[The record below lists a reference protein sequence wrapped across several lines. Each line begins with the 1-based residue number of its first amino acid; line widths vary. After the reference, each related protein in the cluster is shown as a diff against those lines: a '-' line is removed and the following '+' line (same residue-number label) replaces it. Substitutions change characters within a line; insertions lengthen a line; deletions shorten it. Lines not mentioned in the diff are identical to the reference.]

1 MESQGNISKQER
13 IMKITVLLKKDGDDL
28 KGEFLSGHNRLK
40 YLIRLLPNVEFE
52 PYILKEYDGFLR
64 RLLKRTS
71 KRSKTGVFTYDEINY
86 KVIWIKSSF
95 VDTILNMLWGE
106 KYFLYKELQRFSK
119 RLPPSDLI
127 IAHSYYPGYV
137 ANRLSVKNGVPYTVT
152 WHGSDIHSNPKRSS
166 LLRRK
171 TATIIEGAYINYFV
185 SRNLLSLSSYI
196 TEKGYKIVLYNG
208 VNNEMFSHLEEKDKA
223 ALKQQYHITTPL
235 NMAFI
240 GNLYPVKNVMVLP
253 DVFSNVRAKYGEKIG
268 FHIVGDGDL
277 RKLMEEKCRDKSLK
291 VRFWGNV
298 QPELI
303 PGVINVMNLIVLP
316 SLNEGLP
323 LVATECMACGTPLLG
338 SDVGGIKEAVGEEF
352 VIPLG
357 DGFVD
362 AFSKRACEILSEH
375 PAVVLKDQFL
385 WENTS
390 IVEKKSID
398 EIIK

>member
-1 MESQGNISKQER
+1 
-13 IMKITVLLKKDGDDL
+13 MKIIVLLKKDGDDL

-40 YLIRLLPNVEFE
+40 YLKGLFPDAVFE

-64 RLLKRTS
+64 RMLKHTQVRN
-71 KRSKTGVFTYDEINY
+71 KTEVFDYDGISY

-127 IAHSYYPGYV
+127 IAHSFYPGYV

-166 LLRRK
+166 ALRRK
-171 TATIIEGAYINYFV
+171 TATIIESAYINYFV
-185 SRNLLSLSSYI
+185 SKNLQSLSSYI
-196 TEKGYKIVLYNG
+196 TEKGNKTVLYNG
-208 VNNEMFSHLEEKDKA
+208 VNNIMFSRLEENEKA
-223 ALKQQYHITTPL
+223 ILKQQYNITTPL

-240 GNLYPVKNVMVLP
+240 GNLYPVKNVLVLP
-253 DVFSNVRAKYGEKIG
+253 DVFSNVRTKYGDAVS

-277 RKLMEEKCRDKSLK
+277 KKQLEEKCNEKSLK

-303 PGVINVMNLIVLP
+303 PGIINVMDLIVLP

-338 SDVGGIKEAVGEEF
+338 SDVGGIKETVGEAF

-357 DGFVD
+357 DGFVE
-362 AFSKRACEILSEH
+362 AFSKRACDILSEH
-375 PAVVLKDQFL
+375 PAVVLKEQFL
-385 WENTS
+385 WANTA
-390 IVEKKSID
+390 IAEKQSID
-398 EIIK
+398 EIIKQYE

>member
-1 MESQGNISKQER
+1 
-13 IMKITVLLKKDGDDL
+13 MKITVLLKKDGDDL

-40 YLIRLLPNVEFE
+40 YLRTLMPNAEFD

-64 RLLKRTS
+64 RVLKQSPVRN
-71 KRSKTGVFTYDEINY
+71 KTEFFDYDGISY

-95 VDTILNMLWGE
+95 VDTILNRLWGE
-106 KYFLYKELQRFSK
+106 KYFLYRELERFVQQ
-119 RLPPSDLI
+119 LPSPDLI

-137 ANRLSVKNGVPYTVT
+137 ANKLSANIGIPYTVT
-152 WHGSDIHSNPKRSS
+152 WHGSDIHSNPKRSNK
-166 LLRRK
+166 LKKK
-171 TATIIEGAYINYFV
+171 TATIIEDAYVNYFV
-185 SRNLLSLSSYI
+185 SRNLLALSSYI
-196 TEKGYKIVLYNG
+196 TEKGNKAVLYNG
-208 VNNEMFSHLEEKDKA
+208 VNNEMFSHFAEKDIA
-223 ALKQQYHITTPL
+223 SLKMQYNIISPL

-240 GNLYPVKNVMVLP
+240 GNLYPVKNVMILP
-253 DVFSNVRAKYGEKIG
+253 DVFSIIQAKYGNELN
-268 FHIVGDGDL
+268 FHIVGDGNL
-277 RKLMEEKCRDKSLK
+277 RKQLEEKFKEKSLT

-298 QPELI
+298 QPEQI
-303 PGVINVMNLIVLP
+303 PGFINVMDLIVLP

-375 PAVVLKDQFL
+375 PTVELKDQFL
-385 WENTS
+385 WANTA
-390 IVEKKSID
+390 IAEKKSLG
-398 EIIK
+398 EIIKKNE

>member
-1 MESQGNISKQER
+1 
-13 IMKITVLLKKDGDDL
+13 MKITVLLKKDGDDL

-40 YLIRLLPNVEFE
+40 YLKRLIPSAEFE

-64 RLLKRTS
+64 RVLKRTPV
-71 KRSKTGVFTYDEINY
+71 RNKTDVFVYDGISY

-95 VDTILNMLWGE
+95 VDTILNRLWGE
-106 KYFLYKELQRFSK
+106 KYFLYIELERFVQ
-119 RLPPSDLI
+119 RLPSSDLI

-137 ANRLSVKNGVPYTVT
+137 ANEFSAKNGTPYTVT
-152 WHGSDIHSNPKRSS
+152 WHGSDIHSNPKRSNK
-166 LLRRK
+166 LRKK
-171 TATIIEGAYINYFV
+171 TATIIEDAYVNYFV
-185 SRNLLSLSSYI
+185 SRNLLALSSYI
-196 TEKGYKIVLYNG
+196 TEKGNKKVLYNG
-208 VNNEMFSHLEEKDKA
+208 VNNEMFSHLEEGDKSI
-223 ALKQQYHITTPL
+223 LKQQHHITSPL

-253 DVFSNVRAKYGEKIG
+253 DVFSDVQAEYGDTVS
-268 FHIVGDGDL
+268 FHIIGDGNL
-277 RKLMEEKCRDKSLK
+277 RKQLEEKFKEKSLN

-303 PGVINVMNLIVLP
+303 PGIINVMDLIVLP

-323 LVATECMACGTPLLG
+323 LVAIECMACGTPLLG

-375 PAVVLKDQFL
+375 PVVELKDQFL
-385 WENTS
+385 WANTA
-390 IVEKKSID
+390 IAEKKSLD
-398 EIIK
+398 EIMKKNE